1 MRIVA
6 GRHRGRTLS
15 VPQGCDL
22 RPTADRVRE
31 AVFNM
36 LAHGGGRGGGRGG
49 GKPGG
54 ANVLIGARVL
64 DAFAGTGAM
73 GLEAI
78 SRGALH
84 ATLIDDDDA
93 ALACCRANAAALGE
107 AANVTVLLG
116 DCLNPVRPAAP
127 CSVVFLDPPYRSGLA
142 PKALSALRDAGWI
155 ADTATC
161 IAELAT
167 KEPFAPPLGFAMLD
181 ERRYGAARIVFVE
194 PTG

>member
-15 VPQGCDL
+15 VPPGCDL

-73 GLEAI
+73 GLEAV

-84 ATLIDDDDA
+84 ASLIDNDDE

-107 AANVTVLLG
+107 AANVTVLQG

-127 CSVVFLDPPYRSGLA
+127 CTLVFLDPPYGSGVA
-142 PKALSALRDAGWI
+142 PEALSALRDAGWI
-155 ADTATC
+155 ADDAAC
-161 IAELAT
+161 VIELAA
-167 KEPFAPPLGFAMLD
+167 KEAFTPPAGFVTLD
-181 ERRYGAARIVFVE
+181 ERRYSAARVVFVE
-194 PTG
+194 RDG